1 MKGLLLKDFY
11 MAKKYC
17 RSYLFV
23 LVAFLAAGFFGGN
36 TFMMIFPALLIG
48 MLPVT
53 LISYDERE
61 KWCLYCET
69 MPYSKCQLVSSKYLL
84 GLISVLAVTVLD
96 VAVLTVGMMARN
108 AENVGEILLLNMSP
122 AMIAVGLLGSGLVL
136 PFIFWLGV
144 EKGRIAYYLLLI
156 LISSATAFLT
166 QVGAEKDLPTSAL
179 DGASA
184 WLIAAL
190 AVVVYAIS
198 WAVSTVLYKKREL

>member
-17 RSYLFV
+17 RSYLLV
-23 LVAFLAAGFFGGN
+23 LVVFLAAGFFGGN

-108 AENVGEILLLNMSP
+108 AENVGEILFLNMSP
-122 AMIAVGLLGSGLVL
+122 VMIAVGLLGSGLVL

-156 LISSATAFLT
+156 LISTVTAFLT
-166 QVGAEKDLPTSAL
+166 QVGAEKALPTSAL